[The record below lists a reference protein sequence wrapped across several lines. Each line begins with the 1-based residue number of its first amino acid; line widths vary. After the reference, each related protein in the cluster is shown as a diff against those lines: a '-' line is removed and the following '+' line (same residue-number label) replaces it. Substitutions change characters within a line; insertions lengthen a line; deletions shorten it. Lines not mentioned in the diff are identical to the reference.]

1 MDRARKNYPNAEFV
15 HIDSDRQFFDGKDRF
30 DGLLISLEAGMAW
43 TVLHPDYKA
52 VFFKTNIN
60 KFPVAFAVA
69 HNNLELQTFLN
80 SWLNVQ
86 KSAGTVQTLY
96 DKWILGKG
104 AEKHSPRWSVIKD
117 VLHWVKE

>member
-1 MDRARKNYPNAEFV
+1 MRAGSIIAVDIKGEN
-15 HIDSDRQFFDGKDRF
+15 H
-30 DGLLISLEAGMAW
+30 
-43 TVLHPDYKA
+43 A

-80 SWLNVQ
+80 SWLSVQ
-86 KSAGTVQTLY
+86 KSAGTVQALY

-117 VLHWVKE
+117 VLHWVNE

>member
-1 MDRARKNYPNAEFV
+1 MR
-15 HIDSDRQFFDGKDRF
+15 
-30 DGLLISLEAGMAW
+30 
-43 TVLHPDYKA
+43 TVLDTIKKQLMEGRHGA
-52 VFFKTNIN
+52 ASRLQGGFLQNEHQQVSGSIRRG
-60 KFPVAFAVA
+60 

-86 KSAGTVQTLY
+86 KSAGTVQALY